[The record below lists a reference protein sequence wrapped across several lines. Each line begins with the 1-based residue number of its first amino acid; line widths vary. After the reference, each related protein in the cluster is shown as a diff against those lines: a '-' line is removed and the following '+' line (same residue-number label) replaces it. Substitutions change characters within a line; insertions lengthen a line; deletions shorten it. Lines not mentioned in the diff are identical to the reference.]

1 MLIVAVFLV
10 LFATFAQFSDQNNK
24 NFQNEFFF
32 VLLPIESGFNKVRK
46 LALFSYNCNALFI
59 LYYG

>member
-1 MLIVAVFLV
+1 MNFFL
-10 LFATFAQFSDQNNK
+10 
-24 NFQNEFFF
+24 FFYQ
-32 VLLPIESGFNKVRK
+32 SGFNKGRK